1 MKGDDWRSGAC
12 IAWHLMRLMLWLLI
26 VLTQMAGSLSPYRY
40 NQSRDIA
47 LRLLANMNTTNQPGI
62 IETRTVTVDT
72 EDRSTRQPG
81 ALLGNV
87 TVVNNRI
94 SVLEVG
100 AFQGAEIQG
109 DPDILVPKE
118 GSSVLVPA
126 APLSVLEPI
135 TEVPSTQEAEARA
148 SASPTTR
155 LTARLTFPEVGPNGE
170 PLIKLGTRNDLR
182 PIPDEL
188 ATLRRIPGPIPWIAY
203 TLALVE
209 FCERF
214 CYYGTTAVC
223 ELVSRSSQTLLNF
236 FQLST
241 SSSGPSLKGPRLV
254 LNARVNPGRLAWG
267 RVFLPVLP
275 SCTFFLLIIIQIA
288 DGNKPCPVVIR
299 DAIARCIHC
308 REVLGTIQDHPN
320 RIRDC
325 LYGPFLSYHLSDT
338 TCHHG
343 SE

>member
-1 MKGDDWRSGAC
+1 
-12 IAWHLMRLMLWLLI
+12 MLCLLI

-40 NQSRDIA
+40 YQSRDIV
-47 LRLLANMNTTNQPGI
+47 LRLLTNMNTTNQPGI
-62 IETRTVTVDT
+62 IETRTVIVGT
-72 EDRSTRQPG
+72 EDCSTRQPG
-81 ALLGNV
+81 PLLGNV
-87 TVVNNRI
+87 TAVNNRI

-100 AFQGAEIQG
+100 TFQGAEIQG

-118 GSSVLVPA
+118 GSNVLVPA
-126 APLSVLEPI
+126 APLSALDPI
-135 TEVPSTQEAEARA
+135 TEVCSAQEAEAGA
-148 SASPTTR
+148 SSRPTTR
-155 LTARLTFPEVGPNGE
+155 QTARPTFPEVGPNGE

-214 CYYGTTAVC
+214 SYYGTTAVC
-223 ELVSRSSQTLLNF
+223 ELVSRSSQTMLNF
-236 FQLST
+236 SQLST
-241 SSSGPSLKGPRLV
+241 SSSDPSLKGPRLV
-254 LNARVNPGRLAWG
+254 LNGQVNLEHLAWG
-267 RVFLPVLP
+267 SVFLQVLP
-275 SCTFFLLIIIQIA
+275 SCRFFLIIMIQIA
-288 DGNKPCPVVIR
+288 DGNQPCPVVIC

-338 TCHHG
+338 TCHRG